1 VLTLLG
7 KVLQIKY
14 GELTR
19 KFTYRCWIQVDFCFL
34 FAFNLMA
41 VEIRQV
47 ATTLLTR
54 KVGEKGVNEK
64 VYIALSKT
72 VGGT

>member
-1 VLTLLG
+1 
-7 KVLQIKY
+7 
-14 GELTR
+14 
-19 KFTYRCWIQVDFCFL
+19 
-34 FAFNLMA
+34 MA